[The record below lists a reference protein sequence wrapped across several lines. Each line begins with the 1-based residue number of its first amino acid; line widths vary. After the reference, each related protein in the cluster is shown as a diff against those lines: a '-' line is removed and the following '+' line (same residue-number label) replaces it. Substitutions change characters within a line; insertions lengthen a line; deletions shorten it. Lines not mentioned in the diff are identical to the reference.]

1 MKVAELMEKL
11 KNMDGDA
18 EVRFQDTY
26 WENEGYGK
34 NAENPEYLT
43 RLVRVV
49 RTEDMNGKTAVVLR
63 FNVALAEGWPP
74 PKNFQKVLKKRLTS
88 LSVRYIIITVPQRN
102 ANERG

>member
-11 KNMDGDA
+11 KNMDENA

-49 RTEDMNGKTAVVLR
+49 RAEDMNGKTAVVLR
-63 FNVALAEGWPP
+63 FNVALAEG
-74 PKNFQKVLKKRLTS
+74 
-88 LSVRYIIITVPQRN
+88 
-102 ANERG
+102 